1 MSPTD
6 IDPNEDQESQESAE
20 ATEKPRLSLEVK
32 VDKPGACQRHITVTV
47 SRADVDRY
55 LSKAFDELKTKAEV
69 PGFRPGRAP
78 RKLVESRFK
87 EQVGNQVK
95 GSILM
100 DSLSQVS
107 EDYEFSAISE
117 PNFDI
122 EAVTLPDDGP
132 FTFEFD
138 VEVRPEFDVPV
149 WGGLKLERPVRTFS
163 DEDVRTHMNRLLTR
177 HGKMI
182 DREGGAHGGD
192 TLDVEVKV
200 SHDGKVLVEHSGVRV
215 RLVPK
220 ISFRDVTV
228 GGFDALLAGA
238 TVGETR
244 TTTATISDGA
254 ENESMRGKEVSVSFQ
269 VTAVRYTELPV
280 LTQAFLGE
288 IGGFEDEDEL
298 LEAVRG
304 ELERQAAYSQQRRLR
319 EQITA
324 ALIKGATWDLPPDL
338 VRRQARRELER
349 MVLELQSS
357 GFTGDTIRQYAN
369 QIRQNSLRAT
379 EAALK
384 EHFIFERIAEDR
396 KIEAEPGDYDKEI
409 ELIADQ
415 SDDTA
420 RRVRA
425 RIEKR
430 GQMDALR
437 NQIIERKVVELICSE
452 AQFTDVPVQDEPDDV
467 SAVDLALAG
476 GHDSTEIPEA
486 KHGGEAE
493 ELREPVDRF

>member
-6 IDPNEDQESQESAE
+6 IDPNEGHESQEAAE
-20 ATEKPRLSLEVK
+20 ATETPKLSLEVK
-32 VDKPGACQRHITVTV
+32 VDKPGACQRHVTVTV

-55 LSKAFDELKTKAEV
+55 LTKAFDELKPKAEI

-87 EQVGNQVK
+87 EQIGNQVK
-95 GSILM
+95 GSLLM
-100 DSLSQVS
+100 DSLHQVS
-107 EDYEFSAISE
+107 EEHEFSAISE

-122 EAVTLPDDGP
+122 EAVELPDEGP

-149 WGGLKLERPVRTFS
+149 WGGLKLQRSVRTFT
-163 DEDVRTHMNRLLTR
+163 DADVRKHLEKLLVR
-177 HGKMI
+177 HGKLV
-182 DREGGAHGGD
+182 DREGGAQPGD
-192 TLDVEVKV
+192 TLGLHVTVTYED
-200 SHDGKVLVEHSGVRV
+200 KVLAEHDDVRA
-215 RLVPK
+215 RLLPK
-220 ISFRDVTV
+220 VSFRDVMV
-228 GGFDALLAGA
+228 SGFDTLLTGAL
-238 TVGETR
+238 VGDVRSTA
-244 TTTATISDGA
+244 ATISDGA
-254 ENESMRGKEVSVSFQ
+254 ENEQMRGKEVSVSFK
-269 VTAVRYTELPV
+269 VTSIRFVELPAMN
-280 LTQAFLGE
+280 QAFLE
-288 IGGFEDEDEL
+288 TIGGFEDEDEL

-304 ELERQAAYSQQRRLR
+304 ELERQAAYSQQRELR

-324 ALIKGATWDLPPDL
+324 SLIKGANWELPPDL
-338 VRRQARRELER
+338 VRRQAKRELER

-357 GFTGDTIRQYAN
+357 GFTVETIRQYAN
-369 QIRQNSLRAT
+369 EIRQNSLRST

-384 EHFIFERIAEDR
+384 EHFILERIAEDQ
-396 KIEAEPGDYDKEI
+396 KIEAEPEDYDREI

-415 SDDTA
+415 SEDTA

-437 NQIIERKVVELICSE
+437 NQIIERKVVELICSQAE
-452 AQFTDVPVQDEPDDV
+452 FTDVPVQIQPDDV

-476 GHDSTEIPEA
+476 GHDSYEIPEA